1 MWNQL
6 EWIPA
11 KRIASQLRVEVKL
24 VAASTESVCVVHPS
38 NVYGSNKC
46 YSYSTKSQSHHR
58 SGFTVCT
65 ENEILCPS
73 NTSIQ
78 KLAMLRKKRK
88 KMAETSR
95 RSPER
100 TDTQYMSHVQ
110 NRELSYIKSY
120 RDRSLDILNI
130 SKKHFLN
137 VRTGRPSQYIWLQ
150 YQGKYEHT
158 SFL

>member
-110 NRELSYIKSY
+110 NSDLSSACLMFL
-120 RDRSLDILNI
+120 SHLNI

-137 VRTGRPSQYIWLQ
+137 VRTGRQSQYIWLQ